1 MQLPTPVT
9 STPPDITGMWNHVK
23 IYKKIL
29 SMFQIHV
36 AVEVLQHR
44 LL

>member
-1 MQLPTPVT
+1 MQLPSPVT
-9 STPPDITGMWNHVK
+9 STPPDTTGMWDLVK
-23 IYKKIL
+23 IYKKTL

>member
-1 MQLPTPVT
+1 MHLPNPVT
-9 STPPDITGMWNHVK
+9 STPPDITGMWDLVK
-23 IYKKIL
+23 IYKKTL

-36 AVEVLQHR
+36 AVEVLQYR